1 MKDRVFSGTQPS
13 GNLTLGNY
21 LGALSNFPK
30 QQEKYDCVYCIV
42 DLHALTSGL
51 APELINKYSLEV
63 LALYLASGIDPE
75 KSIIYMQ
82 SHVPAHTELQ
92 WVLNAITPIGHLSRM
107 TQFKAKSKKH
117 SNNIYAG
124 LLNYPILMAADIIL
138 YDAKYVPVGND
149 QKQHLE
155 FTRDLVEKFNS
166 IYGETFVMPDM
177 ISTSSGSRIM
187 SLQDPSSKMS
197 KSDENEFASIY
208 ILDDEKKIEK
218 KIKRSITDSL
228 NNFDYNKE
236 QIGLRNLIEIYSS
249 FSKENPEIIV
259 SNYKDKGY
267 GAFKKDLIEIVIEGL
282 KPVQEK
288 YKAFMDDKGELER
301 IYKTGANRANEIAS
315 KKLSE
320 VYKKVGLISK

>member
-63 LALYLASGIDPE
+63 LALYLAAGIDPE

-92 WVLNAITPIGHLSRM
+92 WVLNAITPIGHLYRM

-166 IYGETFVMPDM
+166 IYGETFVMPDL

-259 SNYKDKGY
+259 SKYKDKGY

>member
-63 LALYLASGIDPE
+63 LALYLAAGIDPE

>member
-13 GNLTLGNY
+13 GNLTIGNY
-21 LGALSNFPK
+21 LGALSNYPK
-30 QQEKYDCVYCIV
+30 QQDKYDCIYCIV

-51 APELINKYSLEV
+51 EPEYINKYSLEV
-63 LALYLASGIDPE
+63 LSLYLAAGVDPN

-92 WVLNAITPIGHLSRM
+92 WILNSISPIGQLSRM
-107 TQFKAKSKKH
+107 TQYKAKAKQHKD
-117 SNNIYAG
+117 NIYAG

-166 IYGETFVMPDM
+166 IYGDTFIMPEM
-177 ISTSSGSRIM
+177 ISTNTGSRIM
-187 SLQDPSSKMS
+187 SLQDPESKMS
-197 KSDENEFASIY
+197 KTDQNEFASIY
-208 ILDDEKKIEK
+208 LLDDDKKIEK
-218 KIKRSITDSL
+218 KIKRAVTDSL

-236 QIGLRNLIEIYSS
+236 QLGLRNLIEIYTS
-249 FSKENPEIIV
+249 FTEEKPEIV
-259 SNYKDKGY
+259 VDRYKDKGY
-267 GAFKKDLIEIVIEGL
+267 GTFKNDLIEIIIDGL
-282 KPVQEK
+282 KPLKDK
-288 YKAFMDDKGELER
+288 YFEYINDKGELER
-301 IYKTGANRANEIAS
+301 IYKKGADKANELAN
-315 KKLSE
+315 KKLAD